1 VLGGEG
7 SPAAVAESRDLIQI
21 SDTGALEA
29 AVSEVV
35 AANPQAVDAFRNGEE
50 KVLGFLIGQVMKAT
64 QGRADPKLAD
74 QLLRAR
80 LRG

>member
-1 VLGGEG
+1 
-7 SPAAVAESRDLIQI
+7 
-21 SDTGALEA
+21 
-29 AVSEVV
+29 
-35 AANPQAVDAFRNGEE
+35 VDAFRNGEE